1 MIIWGIDFAKNK
13 QPKPDQGEARVFRL
27 VCGGRQLVEDTAPSE
42 LWPYEEYPY
51 VAPDQD
57 GA

>member
-13 QPKPDQGEARVFRL
+13 QPKPDHGEARVFRL
-27 VCGGRQLVEDTAPSE
+27 VCGGRQVVEQDTAPSE
-42 LWPYEEYPY
+42 LWPCEDY
-51 VAPDQD
+51 VAPDRD